1 MMARP
6 QAFEREL
13 RLATAGLS
21 KDNIRRQLAAFA
33 KQELAKVQRSGEAPE
48 RYVRTVNGRIGA
60 PEESVEPP
68 GPIVYSFNVL
78 PDVAEYALAF
88 AKERSPVRSGRFKKS
103 WFVMVN
109 GRETRS
115 LESIPLEAEVILT
128 NSQPYSRKIEVGAM
142 KMRVPPGVVEDTKQ
156 AVMRRFGNIVTAQKR
171 FIPLSGAYVLRRENR
186 RKDRASGKQL
196 LYPALVVSLR
206 F

>member
-13 RLATAGLS
+13 RLAGAGLAPDVLR
-21 KDNIRRQLAAFA
+21 KQLAAFA
-33 KQELAKVQRSGEAPE
+33 KQELTKVQASGEAPQH
-48 RYVRTVNGRIGA
+48 YVRAVNGRIGA
-60 PEESVEPP
+60 PEESVELP

-78 PDVAEYALAF
+78 PGVAEYALAF
-88 AKERSPVRSGRFKKS
+88 AKARSPVLSGRFKRS

-109 GRETRS
+109 GAQITN
-115 LESIPLEAEVILT
+115 LESIPLDGELILT
-128 NSQPYSRKIEVGAM
+128 NDQPYSRKIEIGAM
-142 KMRVPPGVVEDTKQ
+142 KMRVPPGIVEDTRQ

-171 FIPLSGAYVLRRENR
+171 FIPLSGAYILRREG
-186 RKDRASGKQL
+186 RKDRTSGRQL
-196 LYPALVVSLR
+196 LYPALVVALR